1 MSDMP
6 PSIPI
11 SLPSAIAAAL
21 NLTMTL
27 LNSSRKLDRL
37 PSTSISRAGRKYG
50 KGRESHYKNWS
61 ESMISF

>member
-11 SLPSAIAAAL
+11 NQPSAIAAVL

-27 LNSSRKLDRL
+27 LNSSRKSDRL
-37 PSTSISRAGRKYG
+37 PSTSIYRAGRRYG
-50 KGRESHYKNWS
+50 KGRESHYKN
-61 ESMISF
+61 